1 MKDKDE
7 LEIELDGDT
16 TKKSKFK
23 LPSPGKTSNDVIF
36 SNNTKTRKPGDIGK
50 AAAQFDKPKLLV
62 TEEQVL
68 EERLRR
74 LHEQEFKGGK

>member
-1 MKDKDE
+1 MDD
-7 LEIELDGDT
+7 LERELDGIDD
-16 TKKSKFK
+16 KSKKKFRTGT
-23 LPSPGKTSNDVIF
+23 PGKASSDTVF

-74 LHEQEFKGGK
+74 LREKKFEESGK

>member
-1 MKDKDE
+1 MKDD
-7 LEIELDGDT
+7 LERELDGDT
-16 TKKSKFK
+16 SNKKKFRTGT
-23 LPSPGKTSNDVIF
+23 PGKTSSDTVFF
-36 SNNTKTRKPGDIGK
+36 SNTQARKPGDIGK

-74 LHEQEFKGGK
+74 LREKKFEESGK

>member
-1 MKDKDE
+1 MKDE

-16 TKKSKFK
+16 GDKKKFHTGV
-23 LPSPGKTSNDVIF
+23 PGKTSNDVIF
-36 SNNTKTRKPGDIGK
+36 SNNTQSRKPGDIGK

-62 TEEQVL
+62 TEKQVL

-74 LHEQEFKGGK
+74 LREKEFKGGK

>member
-1 MKDKDE
+1 MDD
-7 LEIELDGDT
+7 LERELDGDT
-16 TKKSKFK
+16 TKKSKFRTGV
-23 LPSPGKTSNDVIF
+23 PGKTNRDTVF

-74 LHEQEFKGGK
+74 LREKKFEESGK

>member
-1 MKDKDE
+1 MKDD
-7 LEIELDGDT
+7 LERELDGDT
-16 TKKSKFK
+16 SNKKKFRTGT
-23 LPSPGKTSNDVIF
+23 PGKASSDIVF

-68 EERLRR
+68 EERLRKKKKKKIR
-74 LHEQEFKGGK
+74 GEW

>member
-1 MKDKDE
+1 MKDDDLERE
-7 LEIELDGDT
+7 LAGDT
-16 TKKSKFK
+16 SNKKKFRTGT
-23 LPSPGKTSNDVIF
+23 PGKASSDIVF

-74 LHEQEFKGGK
+74 LREKEFKGGK